1 LDQGIPAVE
10 IALGTI
16 PLVGSLFIHGAGM
29 FLVMRAFERHGV
41 PIYRSGRAGQVFFGL
56 MVGIAL
62 TTHLVEMLVW
72 AATLVVL
79 GAITTYR
86 DAFYYVAGTY
96 TTLGYGEGTLTKEWR
111 LLGPMIGI
119 SGLFAFGWTTGVL
132 VNLVSQAYEERRKGA
147 GGE

>member
-1 LDQGIPAVE
+1 MPAVE

-96 TTLGYGEGTLTKEWR
+96 TTLGYGEGTLAKEWR

-132 VNLVSQAYEERRKGA
+132 VNLVSQAYGERSKGT
-147 GGE
+147 GGA

>member
-1 LDQGIPAVE
+1 MPAVE

-96 TTLGYGEGTLTKEWR
+96 TTLGYGEGTLTREWR

-132 VNLVSQAYEERRKGA
+132 VNLVSQAYQERKKSLADG
-147 GGE
+147 